1 MYLTNTHPLT
11 ATHFLHSASE
21 SQLVLRV
28 VVMELDVVVLVVEL
42 FESAGKP
49 NTWQLK

>member
-1 MYLTNTHPLT
+1 MTNTHPLT

-28 VVMELDVVVLVVEL
+28 VVMELGVVVLVVVEL